1 MKAKSSAGT
10 TKCVQLQW
18 VDDCN
23 VQVNTDETELLVSWS
38 DQR

>member
-1 MKAKSSAGT
+1 MKAKSSTAT
-10 TKCVQLQW
+10 TKCVQW

-38 DQR
+38 AQR